1 MESLRDV
8 RRVME
13 REVKKGSCPLMFER
27 IEFGGTPFQLILSEE
42 KLDEVLAYLLR
53 LKSFRQYAEKTVIN
67 NVYMDL
73 DMLCRKPQF
82 KRTHSVMEREG
93 IYTRVQRYKKK
104 LNPHYENGLCLET
117 VRCIFTLPEGEAE
130 KCRMTHEGQETYAF
144 IMSNK
149 YILGLFTH
157 CEAARKS
164 VVSDGVEY
172 GHLTEQEQKVVLLE
186 NVGYVLF
193 QALLLDDVVKILGF
207 AGIVICGECKSIFK
221 ECYINSIVPRLS
233 RFPFQIRVIGFR
245 TICIDR
251 ITAKKILCAV
261 KTWSINRD
269 IAIVCDTVL
278 LPGNTIRGS

>member
-13 REVKKGSCPLMFER
+13 REAKKGSCPLLFER
-27 IEFGGTPFQLILSEE
+27 IGFGEKPFQLILSEE

-73 DMLCRKPQF
+73 DMFCKKPQF

-93 IYTRVQRYKKK
+93 IYARVQRYKKK
-104 LNPHYENGLCLET
+104 LNPDYESGLCLET

-172 GHLTEQEQKVVLLE
+172 GHLAEREQKTALLE
-186 NVGYVLF
+186 NVGDVLF
-193 QALLLDDVVKILGF
+193 QALLLDDVEYGD
-207 AGIVICGECKSIFK
+207 G
-221 ECYINSIVPRLS
+221 R
-233 RFPFQIRVIGFR
+233 
-245 TICIDR
+245 
-251 ITAKKILCAV
+251 LCA
-261 KTWSINRD
+261 N
-269 IAIVCDTVL
+269 L
-278 LPGNTIRGS
+278 HTIYCLNEK

>member
-53 LKSFRQYAEKTVIN
+53 MKSFRQYAEKTVIN

-82 KRTHSVMEREG
+82 KRAHSVMEREG
-93 IYTRVQRYKKK
+93 IYARVQRYKKK
-104 LNPHYENGLCLET
+104 LNPDYKSGLCLET
-117 VRCIFTLPEGEAE
+117 VRCIFTLPEGAAE
-130 KCRMTHEGQETYAF
+130 KYRMAYEGQETYAF

-172 GHLTEQEQKVVLLE
+172 GHLTEQEQKIVLLE
-186 NVGYVLF
+186 DVRDVLF
-193 QALLLDDVVKILGF
+193 QALLLDDVEYGDGK
-207 AGIVICGECKSIFK
+207 
-221 ECYINSIVPRLS
+221 LS
-233 RFPFQIRVIGFR
+233 ANLH
-245 TICIDR
+245 TIYCLNE
-251 ITAKKILCAV
+251 K
-261 KTWSINRD
+261 
-269 IAIVCDTVL
+269 
-278 LPGNTIRGS
+278 